1 MRPARTRSLV
11 VRGSAV
17 LAVLAAGC
25 GRQAS
30 PPPPAPEPVAEA
42 PRPAPRPAARPAPP
56 ARSLAT
62 IVDTVFILTNR
73 ERTRASLTPLKRNP
87 ELARAAQLQA
97 EQMAAAGKLAHDLP
111 GARYPSLASRL
122 KLVGYAY
129 RNIGENVAEGYTSGA
144 ALMAGWMTSAPH
156 RANILSA
163 RYTETGVGM
172 ARSRTGRTYHAQV
185 FARPRAAAPP
195 ARPRSG
201 G

>member
-1 MRPARTRSLV
+1 MRPARARSLV
-11 VRGSAV
+11 VRGLAV
-17 LAVLAAGC
+17 LAVLAGGC
-25 GRQAS
+25 GRQTA

-42 PRPAPRPAARPAPP
+42 PPPAPRPAARPAPP

-87 ELARAAQLQA
+87 ELARAAQLHA

-111 GARYPSLASRL
+111 GARYPSLVSRL
-122 KLVGYAY
+122 KLVDYAY
-129 RNIGENVAEGYTSGA
+129 RNVGENVAEGYTSGA

-172 ARSRTGRTYHAQV
+172 ARSKSGRTYHVQV

-195 ARPRSG
+195 AR
-201 G
+201 